1 MARTHK
7 PVAAV
12 EWQNLTKLF
21 LSKNGK
27 QLLSDLSEVIFS
39 LKDTKTQPWQRRTN
53 SILQIKT
60 IFLETE
66 ALIQR
71 DPDIVNLV

>member
-1 MARTHK
+1 MAQTHK
-7 PVAAV
+7 QVADV
-12 EWQNLTKLF
+12 EWQNLAKLF

-27 QLLSDLSEVIFS
+27 QLLSDLSEVIYL
-39 LKDTKTQPWQRRTN
+39 LKDTKTQPWQKRTN
-53 SILQIKT
+53 SILQLKT
-60 IFLETE
+60 IFVETE